1 MEKIDEFP
9 TEKLTTIGP
18 RFVNMIVA
26 LSKKYGLNLDNFTN
40 AESQKDHAVN
50 VYIFDCHLYSYSY
63 DHSFLYII
71 LSLIQK

>member
-1 MEKIDEFP
+1 
-9 TEKLTTIGP
+9 
-18 RFVNMIVA
+18 MIVA